1 MINKTIAVT
10 GGIGSGKTAVMGI
23 LKEQGFNVLSCDE
36 INGELLERRWVKKKI
51 QKIFP
56 SAVKGRIKLS
66 LDRRAL
72 SEEVFSDPEKL
83 NRLNALMHPMILRE
97 VKSRARGVTFVEVP
111 LLFECGLEREF
122 DGVIVVLRDDK
133 DRIESVKKRSAL
145 TEEEITAR
153 MNNQTDY
160 KALDLK
166 DYVVIYNDEDISDL
180 EIRTVAAVKKILK

>member
-180 EIRTVAAVKKILK
+180 EIRTVAALKKILK